1 MQFVGAFSKIFF
13 FSKAKLIWWHHHY
26 PWYYS
31 ENTILI
37 LTKRYLEK
45 FIIKFIDELVANSE
59 YLRLS
64 LETLY
69 KRKSKIL
76 YPTIILPSTNSFSS
90 NKDKESKIIFTYAR
104 WVKGKN
110 VEQIF
115 ETYEYLK

>member
-1 MQFVGAFSKIFF
+1 MQFVGVFSKIFF
-13 FSKAKLIWWHHHY
+13 SSKAKLIWWHHHY
-26 PWYYS
+26 PWYYN
-31 ENTILI
+31 ENTNFLI

-59 YLRLS
+59 YLKQS
-64 LETLY
+64 LEKIY

-76 YPTIILPSTNSFSS
+76 YPTIILPSVKFSYPKDTE
-90 NKDKESKIIFTYAR
+90 NKIVFTYSR

-115 ETYEYLK
+115 ETYEFLK